1 MSSYNLTSSA
11 ESSKVLYINSRDADT
26 YLEQNNFGDDLH
38 TNFLYVLTEKLN
50 VSADQMALVSLY
62 SATIPH
68 SFFNVRDG
76 VNDTI
81 PLKIDY
87 KDGNGTSHSKQVN
100 IQLDDG
106 NYDTDALIQQ
116 FYNGNTLFQ
125 TSKYLGFKSI
135 ELTGKNNTGADFTT
149 PLIDF
154 LVEPDPTTTPPQA
167 NAFMIYNQINNCFRF
182 QMVLDATKLLIVSEI
197 KITFNFATAPTIGSD
212 TTGNTNRLANA
223 LFGFNGLV
231 DYPNKETQVEPA
243 TTDGF
248 FVNNAGRERVL
259 QSQQVIDLNDN
270 IHGLMLRTNLVSKG
284 TMSSSTAVFSNILA
298 RIPITSLENGR
309 SSAHGTAQQG
319 GMIYF
324 NPSNATHQNLV
335 DLNAVNVIGVR
346 LTDDKDRT
354 IDLNGLDF
362 QIAILF
368 QFVDKSANFLP
379 PPNRQEIDTMTQP
392 TNIKNNTPTKTSK
405 KK

>member
-11 ESSKVLYINSRDADT
+11 ESSKVLYINSRDADV
-26 YLEQNNFGDDLH
+26 YLENNDFGTPLH
-38 TNFLYVLTEKLN
+38 TNFLYSLTEKIN

-87 KDGNGTSHSKQVN
+87 IDGNGTSHSIQVN

-106 NYDTDALIQQ
+106 NYDTDALISQ
-116 FYNGNTLFQ
+116 FYNGNTDFQ
-125 TSKYLGFKSI
+125 TSKYVGFKSI
-135 ELTGKNNTGADFTT
+135 ELTGKTNMGVDFTT
-149 PLIDF
+149 PLINF
-154 LVEPDPTTTPPQA
+154 LVSPDPSTGTNPL
-167 NAFMIYNQINNCFRF
+167 IKYNQINNCFRF
-182 QMVLDATKLLIVSEI
+182 HIVIDTTKLAIVKQI

-212 TTGNTNRLANA
+212 ATGNTDRLANA
-223 LFGFNGLV
+223 LFGFNGFV
-231 DYPNKETQVEPA
+231 DFPNSADQVEPSTA
-243 TTDGF
+243 DLWMVKSAQASCF
-248 FVNNAGRERVL
+248 L

-298 RIPITSLENGR
+298 RIPITSLETGR
-309 SSAHGTAQQG
+309 ASSHGSAQQG

-368 QFVDKSANFLP
+368 QFVDKSVSFLP
-379 PPNRQEIDTMTQP
+379 PPNRQEIDAMTQP
-392 TNIKNNTPTKTSK
+392 NIKNNTPSKTSK

>member
-1 MSSYNLTSSA
+1 MSGYNLTSSA
-11 ESSKVLYINSRDADT
+11 ERSKVLYINSRDADV
-26 YLEQNNFGDDLH
+26 YLENNDFGTPLH
-38 TNFLYVLTEKLN
+38 TNFLYSLTEKITVN
-50 VSADQMALVSLY
+50 ADQMALVSLY

-87 KDGNGTSHSKQVN
+87 IDGNSTSHSIQFN

-106 NYDTDALIQQ
+106 NYDTDALISQ
-116 FYNGNTLFQ
+116 FYNGNTDFQ

-135 ELTGKNNTGADFTT
+135 ELTGKNNMGVDFTT

-154 LVEPDPTTTPPQA
+154 LVSPDPNGGTNPL
-167 NAFMIYNQINNCFRF
+167 IEYNQINNCFRF
-182 QMVLDATKLLIVSEI
+182 HMVIDTTKSAIVKQI
-197 KITFNFATAPTIGSD
+197 KITFNFASAPTIGSD
-212 TTGNTNRLANA
+212 ATGNTDRLANA

-231 DYPNKETQVEPA
+231 DFPNSADQVEPSTA
-243 TTDGF
+243 DLWMVKSSQTSCF
-248 FVNNAGRERVL
+248 L

-309 SSAHGTAQQG
+309 SSAHGSAQQG

-335 DLNAVNVIGVR
+335 DLNAVNIIGVR

-368 QFVDKSANFLP
+368 QFVDKSVNQLP

-392 TNIKNNTPTKTSK
+392 TQPNIKNNTPSKTSK